1 MVKIA
6 VLASFNMDLVM
17 RTERRPDAGET
28 LQGEFSM
35 FLGGKGFNQAV
46 AARRL
51 GADVVVVGRVG
62 DDEFG
67 RRFLDALDREG
78 VDRRAVVIDSTAGTG
93 VASIVVEPDGTNAIL
108 QAPRANR
115 NVTPLDIERAAEALA
130 RADVAMLQFETS
142 ADGAAAFARAMRAAG
157 TRTMLNPA
165 PAAPTPSDLLSLID
179 VIMPNQIEAETLT
192 NMRLDRQD
200 TAFAAARALI
210 ALGPAA
216 AVITLGERGAI
227 GASADTQVHEPGRT
241 IEVIDTV
248 GAGDAFCAALAVR
261 LAERAD
267 LAQAVRFA
275 NAAGA
280 LACTTRG
287 AEPSMPRR
295 DDVEALLAN
304 AVFAGT
310 GSNSAWRRQR
320 MRGAD

>member
-1 MVKIA
+1 VVKIA

-17 RTERRPDAGET
+17 QTRRRPDAGET
-28 LQGEFSM
+28 LQGEFAM

-46 AARRL
+46 GARRL
-51 GADVVVVGRVG
+51 GADVVVAGRVG

-78 VDRRAVVIDSTAGTG
+78 IDRRAVVVDTTAGTG
-93 VASIVVEPDGTNAIL
+93 VASIIVEPDGTNTIL

-115 NVTPLDIERAAEALA
+115 NVAPLDIERAAEALA
-130 RADVAMLQFETS
+130 GADVAMLQFETS
-142 ADGAAAFARAMRAAG
+142 AHGAAAFALAMRAAG

-165 PAAPTPSDLLSLID
+165 PAAPAPSDLLALID
-179 VIMPNQIEAETLT
+179 VIVPNQIEAETLT

-200 TAFAAARALI
+200 AAFAAARALI

-227 GASADTQVHEPGRT
+227 GAAADAQVHEPGRAVN
-241 IEVIDTV
+241 VIDTV

-261 LAERAD
+261 LAEDAD
-267 LAQAVRFA
+267 LAEAVRFA

-280 LACTTRG
+280 LACTKRG

-295 DDVEALLAN
+295 DAVEALLRDGASSARRQDSAGSAN
-304 AVFAGT
+304 AG
-310 GSNSAWRRQR
+310 
-320 MRGAD
+320 